1 MRFRKHGKERTP
13 YAMLAR
19 EVAGIRGTTVI
30 INLPGSS
37 KGAEESLQA
46 LFPGLLH
53 AFPMLWGGGH
63 DDNKKGVK
71 RL

>member
-1 MRFRKHGKERTP
+1 
-13 YAMLAR
+13 MLSR
-19 EVAGIRGTTVI
+19 ELAGIRGKTVI

-37 KGAEESLQA
+37 KGAQESMEA

-63 DDNKKGVK
+63 DEEKRWVKK
-71 RL
+71 

>member
-1 MRFRKHGKERTP
+1 
-13 YAMLAR
+13 MLSR
-19 EVAGIRGTTVI
+19 ELAGIRGKTII

-37 KGAEESLQA
+37 KGAQESMEA

-63 DDNKKGVK
+63 DEEKRWVKK
-71 RL
+71 